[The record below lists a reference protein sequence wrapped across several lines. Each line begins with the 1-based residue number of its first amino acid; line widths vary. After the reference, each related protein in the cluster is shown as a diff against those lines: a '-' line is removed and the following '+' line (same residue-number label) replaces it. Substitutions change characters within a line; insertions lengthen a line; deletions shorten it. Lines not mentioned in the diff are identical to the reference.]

1 MLATINGTEIY
12 YELIGSGRPLMLMHG
27 GLGIDHTYFRP
38 WLDPLAD
45 DFQLIFFDFSGNGR
59 SPRSSFE
66 GVTHETWADEADG
79 LRQHLAIERMVL
91 YGLSYGGFLAQEYAI
106 RHQEHLDGLILG
118 STAPALDYGD
128 VIAANVAKRGTPTEI
143 ETFATAL
150 SSPVENDEQLRA
162 LWPRIYGLYFHRY
175 ESKYLDAL
183 M

>member
-27 GLGIDHTYFRP
+27 GLGIDHNYFRP

-59 SPRSSFE
+59 SPRASFE

-79 LRQHLAIERMVL
+79 LRQHLGIDRMVL

-118 STAPALDYGD
+118 STAPTFDYGD
-128 VIAANVAKRGTPTEI
+128 AMAENVKKRATPQQWEDFSAGLGKPM
-143 ETFATAL
+143 ESDEAL
-150 SSPVENDEQLRA
+150 
-162 LWPRIYGLYFHRY
+162 
-175 ESKYLDAL
+175 
-183 M
+183 